1 MKISNIIASLLII
14 ISQASFAN
22 QPNDG
27 KLPDLAALS
36 TQLQLDDSKAHQL
49 ESIMQSYHEEM
60 KQLHQK
66 KQQDRG
72 KMHTL
77 RNQHREQ
84 LLTVLDHQ
92 QLYQLESYMHQF
104 RPRVNHTNNR
114 TSF

>member
-1 MKISNIIASLLII
+1 MKISTIIASLLII

-27 KLPDLAALS
+27 KRPNLAALS
-36 TQLQLDDSKAHQL
+36 TQLQLDDSKAQQL
-49 ESIMQSYHEEM
+49 GKIMQRHHTRM

-66 KQQDRG
+66 KQQDRTD
-72 KMHTL
+72 MLTF

-92 QLYQLESYMHQF
+92 QLYQLESYMQQF
-104 RPRVNHTNNR
+104 RPQRKSHKQ
-114 TSF
+114 SD

>member
-1 MKISNIIASLLII
+1 MKISTIIASLLII
-14 ISQASFAN
+14 ISQSSFAN

-27 KLPDLAALS
+27 KRPDLAALA
-36 TQLQLDDSKAHQL
+36 TQLQLEDSKAQQL
-49 ESIMQSYHEEM
+49 ESIMQSYQQEM

-66 KQQDRG
+66 KQQDRE

-92 QLYQLESYMHQF
+92 QLYQLESYMQQF
-104 RPRVNHTNNR
+104 RPQRKSHKQSN
-114 TSF
+114 